1 VLPSTQQLNEA
12 NLHTDIDKMIIDT
25 ANSTVFLAD
34 PAMRLD
40 VGAIAKGYAVQRVRE
55 FAVLNGL
62 NAGLISAGGN
72 VSAIGCKQG
81 NAVPWSVGVQNP
93 SDALGQSNLWS
104 LTCVTHRL

>member
-1 VLPSTQQLNEA
+1 MLPSTQQLNEA